1 MDKINTI
8 IVIFG
13 GGLKKD
19 DATGRWR
26 TTNFD
31 EGDRF
36 GVQGDRL
43 RVVAGSMLAED
54 YPKSTVI
61 ALGGRGQL
69 KDIPDAPAV
78 ADVIKRELIE
88 LGVAEDRITAERE
101 SGSTYQQL
109 VAFQSMLPAGNNR
122 DLILISNRYNIPRIE
137 AMIGYAPG
145 LDALKD
151 LFQNQKIKLKSAED
165 VAIEREPQVWEE
177 VIGRAYQSEAM
188 RKRARLEEKGVAE
201 IKAGTYRYH

>member
-1 MDKINTI
+1 MDKVNTT

-13 GGLKKD
+13 GSLKKD

-43 RVVAGSMLAED
+43 RVVAGGMLAED
-54 YPKSTVI
+54 YPESTVI

-78 ADVIKRELIE
+78 ADAIKRELIE
-88 LGVAEDRITAERE
+88 LGVAEDRITTERE

-109 VAFQSMLPAGNNR
+109 VAFQSMLPAGKNM
-122 DLILISNRYNIPRIE
+122 DLIFVSNRYNVPRIQ
-137 AMIGYAPG
+137 AMIEYAPG
-145 LDALKD
+145 LDTLKD
-151 LFQNQKIKLKSAED
+151 LLNNHGIRLESAEEI
-165 VAIEREPQVWEE
+165 AIKHEPEAWQE
-177 VIGRAYQSEAM
+177 IIDRAYHSEAM
-188 RKRARLEEKGVAE
+188 QQRISLEEKGVAE
-201 IKAGTYRYH
+201 IRVGTYRYH